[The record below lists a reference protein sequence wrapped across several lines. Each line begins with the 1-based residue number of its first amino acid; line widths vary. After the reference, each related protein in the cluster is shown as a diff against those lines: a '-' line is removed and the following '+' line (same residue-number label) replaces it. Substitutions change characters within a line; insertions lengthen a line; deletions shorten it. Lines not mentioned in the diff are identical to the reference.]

1 MAGKD
6 RAGVKTA
13 EKNVNRRKK
22 PSSHNR
28 AVGRSIE
35 SLNKRYKENSKTLVG
50 DMDYTFLSIVI
61 LTVAFGLVM
70 LLSASAPSAS
80 NLYNGDSYG
89 LFRKQFISV
98 AVGLV
103 GMWVVS
109 RINFNRYKKYVPMF
123 MLVCVFMLVLVAIPF
138 IGKSFNGSR
147 RWLPIPGIQVQP
159 SEFMKP
165 VLAMFFA
172 YHIEQGKEDL
182 KTFKGCLKYFGWIAL
197 VVGLML
203 AEPHLSGAIILAGIG
218 LTLLIA
224 AGMRVKPLIMAAPV
238 VLAGG
243 VAVIYKVSAVRWNR
257 IISFLDPFRDIQ
269 NTSYQVAQGLYAIG
283 SGGVFGKGLGQSIQ
297 KYSYLPE
304 PYNDFIFAVICE
316 ELGLIGAILV
326 IGLFAVLIMR
336 ALRIALN
343 APDTYSTLV
352 GVGIT
357 AQIAIQATL
366 NIAVATSSVPNT
378 GVSLPFFSYGG
389 SSVMM
394 LLLEMGV
401 LLNIS
406 RYSEKR
412 E

>member
-1 MAGKD
+1 M
-6 RAGVKTA
+6 
-13 EKNVNRRKK
+13 
-22 PSSHNR
+22 
-28 AVGRSIE
+28 
-35 SLNKRYKENSKTLVG
+35 
-50 DMDYTFLSIVI
+50 
-61 LTVAFGLVM
+61 
-70 LLSASAPSAS
+70 
-80 NLYNGDSYG
+80 
-89 LFRKQFISV
+89 
-98 AVGLV
+98 
-103 GMWVVS
+103 
-109 RINFNRYKKYVPMF
+109 
-123 MLVCVFMLVLVAIPF
+123 
-138 IGKSFNGSR
+138 
-147 RWLPIPGIQVQP
+147 
-159 SEFMKP
+159 
-165 VLAMFFA
+165 
-172 YHIEQGKEDL
+172 
-182 KTFKGCLKYFGWIAL
+182 
-197 VVGLML
+197 
-203 AEPHLSGAIILAGIG
+203 
-218 LTLLIA
+218 
-224 AGMRVKPLIMAAPV
+224 
-238 VLAGG
+238 
-243 VAVIYKVSAVRWNR
+243 
-257 IISFLDPFRDIQ
+257 
-269 NTSYQVAQGLYAIG
+269 AQGLYAIG